1 MDKTYLNKDLQ
12 KLRDDF
18 ENGNVKVEDM
28 DRNNLILLKFMYQ
41 LENITLDYQIEKQK
55 ETTENIFSSTTN
67 LWSKTDRWIQREV
80 V

>member
-12 KLRDDF
+12 KLREDF

-55 ETTENIFSSTTN
+55 ETLEDY
-67 LWSKTDRWIQREV
+67 KTRLRNAIEYLKAKKGYNN
-80 V
+80 

>member
-12 KLRDDF
+12 KLREDF

-55 ETTENIFSSTTN
+55 ETLEEY
-67 LWSKTDRWIQREV
+67 KTRLRNAIEYLKAKKGYNN
-80 V
+80 

>member
-55 ETTENIFSSTTN
+55 ETLEDYKVRLRNAIEYLKAKKGYN
-67 LWSKTDRWIQREV
+67 N
-80 V
+80 

>member
-41 LENITLDYQIEKQK
+41 LENITLDYQIEK
-55 ETTENIFSSTTN
+55 
-67 LWSKTDRWIQREV
+67 
-80 V
+80 

>member
-1 MDKTYLNKDLQ
+1 MDKTYLNNDLQ
-12 KLRDDF
+12 KLREDF

-55 ETTENIFSSTTN
+55 ETLNDY
-67 LWSKTDRWIQREV
+67 KTRLKNAIEYLKAKKGYNN
-80 V
+80 